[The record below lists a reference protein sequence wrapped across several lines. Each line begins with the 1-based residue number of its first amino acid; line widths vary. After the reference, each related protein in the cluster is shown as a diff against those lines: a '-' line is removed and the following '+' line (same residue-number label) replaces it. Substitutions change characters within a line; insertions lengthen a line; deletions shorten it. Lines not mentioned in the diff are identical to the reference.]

1 MQAMK
6 NDITQK
12 KASYPTELT
21 EMQRRFCEYLIMNE
35 GRTTRKDAAI
45 KAGYAEGS
53 AAQEAAGLIQ
63 NPKIL
68 KYLQTRSNE
77 INRSFTVTKNNY
89 VRRQQV
95 LSQTLVDQGKIEKA
109 LGFENLIGK
118 ATGQFV
124 DIHLHGNIND
134 ISKADKLDEIK
145 RIRELQKERLAAM
158 KEITIEPDEEPEE
171 ILKTGETAESIESIE
186 SIDTKKIKKTI
197 N

>member
-171 ILKTGETAESIESIE
+171 ILKTGETAESIESI
-186 SIDTKKIKKTI
+186 DTKKIKKTI

>member
-1 MQAMK
+1 MK
-6 NDITQK
+6 QDVVQK
-12 KASYPTELT
+12 KASYPEELT

-35 GRTTRKDAAI
+35 GRTTRKEAAI
-45 KAGYAEGS
+45 KAGYAEKS

-68 KYLQTRSNE
+68 KYLQARSNE
-77 INRSFTVTKNNY
+77 VNRSFTVTKNNY

-124 DIHLHGNIND
+124 DIHLHGSLND
-134 ISKADKLDEIK
+134 ITKEEKLQEIK
-145 RIRELQKERLAAM
+145 RIKELQKDRIEAA
-158 KEITIEPDEEPEE
+158 KEITIKPEE
-171 ILKTGETAESIESIE
+171 AEEAEEVEEIKPIEVKS
-186 SIDTKKIKKTI
+186 KKKVTI

>member
-1 MQAMK
+1 MK

-12 KASYPTELT
+12 KAAYPTELT

-35 GRTTRKDAAI
+35 GRTTRKEAAI
-45 KAGYAEGS
+45 KAGYAEKS

-63 NPKIL
+63 NPKIQR
-68 KYLQTRSNE
+68 YLQTRSNE
-77 INRSFTVTKNNY
+77 VNRSFTVTKNNY

-134 ISKADKLDEIK
+134 ITKAEKLEEIK
-145 RIRELQKERLAAM
+145 RIKELQKDRLDAI
-158 KEITIEPDEEPEE
+158 KEITIKVD
-171 ILKTGETAESIESIE
+171 KTNESS
-186 SIDTKKIKKTI
+186 SSSSRKKSGKQSVH
-197 N
+197 

>member
-1 MQAMK
+1 MTK
-6 NDITQK
+6 EVVQK
-12 KASYPTELT
+12 KAAYPTELT

-35 GRTTRKDAAI
+35 GRTTRKEAAI
-45 KAGYAEGS
+45 KAGYAEKS

-63 NPKIL
+63 NPKIQR
-68 KYLQTRSNE
+68 YLQSRSNE
-77 INRSFTVTKNNY
+77 VNRSFTVTKNNY

-134 ISKADKLDEIK
+134 ISKAEKIDEIK